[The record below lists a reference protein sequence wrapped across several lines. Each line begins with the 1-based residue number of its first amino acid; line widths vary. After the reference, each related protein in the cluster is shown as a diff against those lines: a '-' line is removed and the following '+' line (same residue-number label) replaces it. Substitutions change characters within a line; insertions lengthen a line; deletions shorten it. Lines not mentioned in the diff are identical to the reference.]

1 MSYCLVIV
9 LDIVVRK
16 KCEMDSSVLWEVMN
30 RKVFE
35 ITRVGVIHVVVRR
48 MARGQ
53 VEASTID
60 VAIAITAVIISI
72 LEVGF
77 IQIGVMRTFELGASL
92 VSRLRRG
99 GGHGNLGSCVEVI
112 GVIVMFSPLAI
123 RQRGPRYVVGRHGN
137 VGSSGPTHP
146 CRIHGGGLLG
156 LTRALGKGSHNGFIT
171 DNESTQKVD

>member
-1 MSYCLVIV
+1 MSYCLVILV
-9 LDIVVRK
+9 LNIVVRK
-16 KCEMDSSVLWEVMN
+16 CEMHSSVLWEVMN

-53 VEASTID
+53 VKASTID
-60 VAIAITAVIISI
+60 VAIAITPVIISI

-92 VSRLRRG
+92 IGRLRRSRG
-99 GGHGNLGSCVEVI
+99 YGNLGSCIEVI
-112 GVIVMFSPLAI
+112 GVIIMFSPLAI

>member
-1 MSYCLVIV
+1 MLGQV
-9 LDIVVRK
+9 LNIVVRK
-16 KCEMDSSVLWEVMN
+16 CEKDSSVLWEVMN

-35 ITRVGVIHVVVRR
+35 ITRVGVIHVIVRR

-92 VSRLRRG
+92 VS
-99 GGHGNLGSCVEVI
+99 
-112 GVIVMFSPLAI
+112 
-123 RQRGPRYVVGRHGN
+123 
-137 VGSSGPTHP
+137 
-146 CRIHGGGLLG
+146 
-156 LTRALGKGSHNGFIT
+156 
-171 DNESTQKVD
+171 